1 MFLFKSNNETPKE
14 SVNNEENFDNVV
26 VESIYVVFINEEP
39 YFYGKDKIETFKKI
53 EEIVNGFKTQLILKN
68 YIPTVEYDYNN
79 MCIKVYSRTTNN
91 IINYDKFEYAITWKK
106 IKNN

>member
-1 MFLFKSNNETPKE
+1 MFLFKSNNESPKE
-14 SVNNEENFDNVV
+14 TVNNEENFDNVV

-68 YIPTVEYDYNN
+68 YIPTVELQIILLIMTNLN
-79 MCIKVYSRTTNN
+79 MLLHGKRSKTIK
-91 IINYDKFEYAITWKK
+91 
-106 IKNN
+106 